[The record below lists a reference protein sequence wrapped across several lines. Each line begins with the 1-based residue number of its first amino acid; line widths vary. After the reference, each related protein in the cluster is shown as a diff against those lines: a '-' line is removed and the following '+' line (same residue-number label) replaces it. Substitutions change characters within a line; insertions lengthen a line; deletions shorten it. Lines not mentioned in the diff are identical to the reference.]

1 MQYQNIRLTKK
12 ELGQFRNDD
21 SIVELA
27 DGTGYW
33 STVSVFHGLHCVER
47 LHHILYSET
56 YYPNL
61 SANDTFTLKR
71 HTEHCLDWLRH
82 YIQCN
87 VDTTL
92 IPIHWEAD
100 SPGPVATDAGKHK
113 CVAWDPVYEW
123 MARHSFNPSQPGL
136 LIHPLFV

>member
-1 MQYQNIRLTKK
+1 MLNTDQNVRLTKK
-12 ELGQFRNDD
+12 ELGQFRDDD

-47 LHHILYSET
+47 LHHILYAET

-71 HTEHCLDWLRH
+71 HTGT
-82 YIQCN
+82 ITVISGCN
-87 VDTTL
+87 D
-92 IPIHWEAD
+92 AD
-100 SPGPVATDAGKHK
+100 MV
-113 CVAWDPVYEW
+113 
-123 MARHSFNPSQPGL
+123 
-136 LIHPLFV
+136 I